1 MSIADLII
9 LVAVIAAL
17 AVALRYLRKHPSKD
31 GCDGSC
37 ASCGRKDDCSSSDG
51 GGDRDDGGKNLI

>member
-1 MSIADLII
+1 MSIADIII

-17 AVALRYLRKHPSKD
+17 AVALRYLRRHPSKD

-51 GGDRDDGGKNLI
+51 GGDRDDGGNNLI

>member
-1 MSIADLII
+1 MSIADIII

-17 AVALRYLRKHPSKD
+17 AVALRYLRKHPSGD

-51 GGDRDDGGKNLI
+51 GGNRDAGGKNLS

>member
-31 GCDGSC
+31 GCNGSC

>member
-17 AVALRYLRKHPSKD
+17 AVALRYLRKHPSGD

-51 GGDRDDGGKNLI
+51 GGDRDDGGKNMI

>member
-1 MSIADLII
+1 MSIADIII

-17 AVALRYLRKHPSKD
+17 AVALRYLRKHPSGD

-51 GGDRDDGGKNLI
+51 GGDRDAGGKNLN

>member
-1 MSIADLII
+1 MNIADII
-9 LVAVIAAL
+9 VLVIVVAAL
-17 AVALRYLRKHPSKD
+17 AFALRYLRKHPSKD

-51 GGDRDDGGKNLI
+51 KS

>member
-1 MSIADLII
+1 MSIADIII

-51 GGDRDDGGKNLI
+51 GGDRDDGGNNLI

>member
-1 MSIADLII
+1 MSIADIII

-17 AVALRYLRKHPSKD
+17 AVALRYLRKHPSGD

-51 GGDRDDGGKNLI
+51 DGNRDAGGKNLN

>member
-1 MSIADLII
+1 MSIADIII

-17 AVALRYLRKHPSKD
+17 AVALRYLRKHPSGD